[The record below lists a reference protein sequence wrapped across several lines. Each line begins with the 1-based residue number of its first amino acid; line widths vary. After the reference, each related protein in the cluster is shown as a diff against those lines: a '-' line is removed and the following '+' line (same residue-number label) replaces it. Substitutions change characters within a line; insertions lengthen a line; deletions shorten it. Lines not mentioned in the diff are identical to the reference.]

1 MADLCVFIV
10 LYSNSDANIS
20 EGKSNTFLGWLLKE
34 SVWFQWIQLIYFV
47 QADSL
52 LIDNLFFEH
61 LRYGHSPF
69 IYSFRRYIL
78 SDTSY
83 ASSLS
88 DEFWLEDEFSLLD
101 WVKRL
106 DDLVRELDF
115 Q

>member
-1 MADLCVFIV
+1 MV
-10 LYSNSDANIS
+10 N
-20 EGKSNTFLGWLLKE
+20 
-34 SVWFQWIQLIYFV
+34 
-47 QADSL
+47 
-52 LIDNLFFEH
+52 
-61 LRYGHSPF
+61 SPF

-88 DEFWLEDEFSLLD
+88 DEFWIRDEFSLLD